1 MGVSVRV
8 YANASVVMPVKTCVC
23 VNMMNLIRTRQLTT
37 LAENESCIRMCIP
50 SPNYYNI
57 CRVCASI
64 YIVCASVAKMALD
77 KYMVGI

>member
-8 YANASVVMPVKTCVC
+8 YANASVVMPVETCVC
-23 VNMMNLIRTRQLTT
+23 VNMMNLIRTRPLTT

-50 SPNYYNI
+50 LPNLL
-57 CRVCASI
+57 CR
-64 YIVCASVAKMALD
+64 VCASVAKMALD